1 MKQNIVQFILI
12 YIFSIITLLFLSI
25 IVNFVSISIFLSE
38 AVFSY
43 ENIFIFV
50 FTNSIIFFFFKKNIC

>member
-50 FTNSIIFFFFKKNIC
+50 FTNSIIFFFLKKNIC

>member
-50 FTNSIIFFFFKKNIC
+50 FTNSIIFFFLKKNIY